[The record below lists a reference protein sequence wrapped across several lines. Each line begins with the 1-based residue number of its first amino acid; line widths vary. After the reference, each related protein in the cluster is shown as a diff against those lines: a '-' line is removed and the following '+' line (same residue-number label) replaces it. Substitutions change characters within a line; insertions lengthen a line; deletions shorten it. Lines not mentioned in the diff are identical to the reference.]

1 MRTFNLHKNSG
12 RAITILLF
20 SSCAAMTG
28 FATSEGYTPP
38 PFDHYQS
45 ILDRMPFGAL
55 PPDFNATPV
64 DAAAAKTEEQVK
76 ADQQKLAKQV
86 NMSAVNVTPDGGTAI
101 GFTDLSEKPPINYY
115 LLVGA
120 EAGGW
125 KVVSADYDDEQ
136 ATIEKDG
143 ISITLKLGKGL
154 VDPAAA
160 QPGKPGTPGAP
171 GTAMAASGLRRPAL
185 SPQVPGGRPSLLS
198 RGGIALPSSRP
209 AYMPQGLVHGGGSF
223 AERLQERQQQEAQ
236 ARQAADQKQRE
247 QFEELA
253 RQAAAKEIQRQREA
267 ETTQADANAAQLPND
282 APQGAPQQEVQ

>member
-20 SSCAAMTG
+20 SSCAAVTG

-64 DAAAAKTEEQVK
+64 DAATAKTEEQMK

-86 NMSAVNVTPDGGTAI
+86 NMSAVNITPDGGTAI

-160 QPGKPGTPGAP
+160 QPGKPGTPG
-171 GTAMAASGLRRPAL
+171 TAMAASGLRRPAL
-185 SPQVPGGRPSLLS
+185 SPQVPGGRPSLVS
-198 RGGIALPSSRP
+198 RGGIALPSGRP

-223 AERLQERQQQEAQ
+223 AERLQERQQQEAK

-253 RQAAAKEIQRQREA
+253 RQAAAKEIQRQRE
-267 ETTQADANAAQLPND
+267 EADANAAQLPND
-282 APQGAPQQEVQ
+282 ASQGAPQQEVQ